1 MISKSIEKALNTQIN
16 AEFWSAYLYL
26 SMSADMAHKNY
37 KGMANWYRVQH
48 QEELDHAYMMMDYL
62 IRRGGK
68 VELEPIA
75 NVPLEWDGPQHA
87 LNETLCHEQKVT
99 ELINNL
105 YATADAEK
113 DYATC
118 HMLNWYVA
126 EQVEEEDSV
135 QDLVDTLQRI
145 GDDATGLYKFDLEQ
159 AKRTYT
165 PTAKA

>member
-26 SMSADMAHKNY
+26 SMSACMAELNY
-37 KGMANWYRVQH
+37 KGMANWFKIQH

-68 VELEPIA
+68 VVLEPIA
-75 NVPLEWDGPQHA
+75 DVPTEWATPQQA
-87 LNETLCHEQKVT
+87 FAETLSHEEKVT
-99 ELINNL
+99 ALINNL
-105 YATADAEK
+105 YSAAEDEK
-113 DYATC
+113 DYATRQ
-118 HMLNWYVA
+118 MLNWYVA

-135 QDLVDTLQRI
+135 RDLIDTLRRI
-145 GDDATGLYKFDLEQ
+145 GDDATGLYKFALEQ

-165 PTAKA
+165 PQSK